1 MAFDK
6 RKFKAHMSSNGITQK
21 KMAEHF
27 NVNIK
32 TINRWLSP
40 NEKLKLER
48 IADLCLFAGCE
59 PREFDLEWE
68 GTLDTKNVARVSA
81 RISSAAKN
89 GYWLMKEAYGVTE
102 TEILELAPTLFA
114 IFAAAIY
121 ENNSDERAKAAEFL
135 GKEFGLMPVDHMSV
149 SHPDEGIV
157 LEKNLELISER
168 KIFGSREFA
177 EEYDEYFA
185 NFGGKNPFASQLEK
199 FSTNSKM
206 VKIGR
211 SQAGECPDGVGT
223 AYDVGLTNS
232 ITKSNVELNEA
243 IANGQIKLFDKEFE
257 SKKTPEEKMT
267 WMNEK
272 LKIIQDQ
279 QAKRDAEFF
288 KKFPDYRESMSGFRQ
303 TYKNERWELPEKAQ

>member
-48 IADLCLFAGCE
+48 IAALCLFAGCD
-59 PREFDLEWE
+59 PKEFDPDWE

-121 ENNSDERAKAAEFL
+121 ENNSDERAKAVEFL
-135 GKEFGLMPVDHMSV
+135 GKEFGLMPVDYMSV
-149 SHPDEGIV
+149 GHPDEGIV
-157 LEKNLELISER
+157 LKKNLELISEG

-177 EEYDEYFA
+177 EEYDEYFP

-206 VKIGR
+206 VKFGR

-223 AYDVGLTNS
+223 AYDVDLTNE

-243 IANGQIKLFDKEFE
+243 IAYGNIKLFDRDLSIRPVFQPDITVFE
-257 SKKTPEEKMT
+257 
-267 WMNEK
+267 
-272 LKIIQDQ
+272 
-279 QAKRDAEFF
+279 
-288 KKFPDYRESMSGFRQ
+288 MSF
-303 TYKNERWELPEKAQ
+303 W